1 MRLRSNKD
9 YYRKGK
15 LIKRIYEGDG
25 SYEDIAL
32 TFRYQSAGGTTQSS
46 GQLMSG
52 FMHTDT
58 SKVIKAITD
67 LKYAKGD
74 KVILDDGETYEIV
87 TVVTEG
93 FNEFG
98 RLRSIRRSAKILTI
112 TW

>member
-1 MRLRSNKD
+1 MRRRSNMD
-9 YYRKGK
+9 YLRKGQ
-15 LIKRIYEGDG
+15 LLKRVFDNG
-25 SYEDIAL
+25 SYEEIAQ

-67 LKYAKGD
+67 LQYTKGD
-74 KVILDDGETYEIV
+74 KVILDNGETYEV
-87 TVVTEG
+87 VNVVTEG

-98 RLRSIRRSAKILTI
+98 RLRGIRRSAKILTL
-112 TW
+112 T

>member
-1 MRLRSNKD
+1 MRLRSSKD

-15 LIKRIYEGDG
+15 LIKRIYADGG

-32 TFRYQSAGGTTQSS
+32 TFRYQSAGGTTQSG

-74 KVILDDGETYEIV
+74 KVVLDDGETYEIV

-98 RLRSIRRSAKILTI
+98 RLRGIRRSAKILTI
-112 TW
+112 T